1 MIRRCRRRICLFLLL
16 LWGAVLLG
24 GCSLPFSKDTPE
36 DGKLRVTATLFP
48 QYDFARAIAG
58 DRADVVLLIPPGLDS
73 HSYEP
78 SPADLISINRSDLFF
93 YTGEYM
99 ESWAG
104 DLIAGLESDTVQV
117 VDVSQGLTLISEEE
131 EHGHDHEEESL
142 FGHHHEYDPHIWTS
156 PVMAKTMVEN
166 IEKAFCEKDPE
177 GASYY
182 HANAQAYLRE
192 LDALD
197 QEFRQIVAQG
207 NRREILFGGHFAL
220 YYFVREYGLSYESA
234 YDSCASET
242 EPSVRAVKHI
252 IDEIREEDIPV
263 IYYEELSEPK
273 VAQAIAEETGTKMLL
288 FHSCHNVSKDEW
300 EAGATYLSL
309 MRQNAENL
317 KEGLS

>member
-1 MIRRCRRRICLFLLL
+1 
-16 LWGAVLLG
+16 
-24 GCSLPFSKDTPE
+24 
-36 DGKLRVTATLFP
+36 
-48 QYDFARAIAG
+48 
-58 DRADVVLLIPPGLDS
+58 
-73 HSYEP
+73 
-78 SPADLISINRSDLFF
+78 
-93 YTGEYM
+93 M

-207 NRREILFGGHFAL
+207 KRREILFGGHFAL
-220 YYFVREYGLSYESA
+220 YYFVREYGLSYEA
-234 YDSCASET
+234 A
-242 EPSVRAVKHI
+242 
-252 IDEIREEDIPV
+252 
-263 IYYEELSEPK
+263 
-273 VAQAIAEETGTKMLL
+273 
-288 FHSCHNVSKDEW
+288 
-300 EAGATYLSL
+300 
-309 MRQNAENL
+309 
-317 KEGLS
+317 

>member
-1 MIRRCRRRICLFLLL
+1 MDSARSAPGKTRYVHDPAVQAPPLLL

-166 IEKAFCEKDPE
+166 IEKAF
-177 GASYY
+177 
-182 HANAQAYLRE
+182 
-192 LDALD
+192 
-197 QEFRQIVAQG
+197 
-207 NRREILFGGHFAL
+207 
-220 YYFVREYGLSYESA
+220 
-234 YDSCASET
+234 
-242 EPSVRAVKHI
+242 
-252 IDEIREEDIPV
+252 
-263 IYYEELSEPK
+263 
-273 VAQAIAEETGTKMLL
+273 
-288 FHSCHNVSKDEW
+288 
-300 EAGATYLSL
+300 
-309 MRQNAENL
+309 
-317 KEGLS
+317 